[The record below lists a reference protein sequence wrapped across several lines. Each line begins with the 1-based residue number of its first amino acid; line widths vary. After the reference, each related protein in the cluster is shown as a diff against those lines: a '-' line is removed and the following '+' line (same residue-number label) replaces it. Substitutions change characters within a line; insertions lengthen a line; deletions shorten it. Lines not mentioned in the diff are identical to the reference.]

1 MNTAVMEQQ
10 QDQQLANY
18 QDNMLM
24 DVAGMQHMM
33 AVATF
38 MSNGTATLPETYRKN
53 PANCLMVVMQAAQW
67 KMSPYAVAQKTHFVN
82 GTIGYEAQLV
92 SAVIQQS
99 GAVKGMFEFEWF
111 GPWERIVGKF
121 IERESK
127 TKKDDYGNFKKY
139 KTPGWTF
146 DDEEGVGIKVSAILA
161 GEDKPRELTL
171 LLKQATTRNS
181 TLWADDP
188 KQQIAYLAQKRWA
201 RLYCPGVIL
210 GVYTR
215 DELET
220 IDTPEKDVTAQGSH
234 EPAKQTQA
242 GPAKSNDSAPFL
254 SDEEFIGN
262 EPAWKKRWLRGSA
275 NGLTLEAFK
284 TWISDNTGKQL
295 SEAQIETILNVWK
308 PDAPKQPNT
317 IEGQATAET
326 ISPQHQDFLNGM
338 AQQEATGQQ

>member
-10 QDQQLANY
+10 QDQQLASY

-38 MSNGTATLPETYRKN
+38 MSNGTVTLPEPYRKN
-53 PANCLMVVMQAAQW
+53 PANCLMVVMQGAQW
-67 KMSPYAVAQKTHFVN
+67 KMSPFAIAQKTHFVN

-111 GPWERIVGKF
+111 GPWEKIIGKF

-127 TKKDDYGNFKKY
+127 TKKDDFDNFKKY
-139 KTPGWTF
+139 KTPGWSF
-146 DDEEGVGIKVSAILA
+146 DDEEGIGIKVRATLV
-161 GEDKPRELTL
+161 GEDHPRELTL

-215 DELET
+215 DELES
-220 IDTPEKDVTAQGSH
+220 IEPEKDVTPQGSH
-234 EPAKQTQA
+234 ETAAPAA
-242 GPAKSNDSAPFL
+242 AKTAQYLTNG
-254 SDEEFIGN
+254 EFFAN
-262 EPAWKKRWLRGSA
+262 EPAWKKKWLRGSA
-275 NGLTLEAFK
+275 NGLTIEHFK
-284 TWISDNTGKQL
+284 NWVIDQTGKNLTDDMVNKVLQ
-295 SEAQIETILNVWK
+295 WK
-308 PDAPKQPNT
+308 PEQQAAPKPTT
-317 IEGQATAET
+317 IEGQASTVT
-326 ISPQHQDFLNGM
+326 PDQDFLAGM